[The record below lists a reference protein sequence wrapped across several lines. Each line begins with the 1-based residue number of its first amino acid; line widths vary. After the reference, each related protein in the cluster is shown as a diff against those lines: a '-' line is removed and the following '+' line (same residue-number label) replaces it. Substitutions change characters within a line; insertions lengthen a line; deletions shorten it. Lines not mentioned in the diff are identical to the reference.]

1 MNSTTS
7 QRLPYADAARAL
19 AICLVVTLH
28 IAAALVD
35 RGYAS
40 GKVNWWV
47 ANLVDSVARIGVPLF
62 VLVSGTLLLNP
73 GKDESLSQFF
83 RKRFTKV
90 LIPLIGW
97 SVIYIAWRIY
107 YEGDSF
113 TLQQA
118 ILAMVENTVAYH
130 FWFLYMILGLYLVVP
145 ILRVFTRKASEVDYR
160 YFLVIWMIA
169 VCLPPMLDQFFG
181 ITLANFWVIVIGFSG
196 YFVAGYFFS
205 QVSYTKRSIK
215 WSIVL
220 YIFALLVTLVG
231 TYLLL
236 RQRGVYD
243 PYFYEYL
250 SPNVI
255 IMSLSAYWLLRW
267 LPYERIYEKLPWLSR
282 LVMLVCVT
290 SFGVYMVHVLL
301 LSILKGGRLG
311 FVMSGASFAPGLGIL
326 LTFMVVMP
334 VSIGIVYLMQRI
346 PVLKHLV
353 P

>member
-1 MNSTTS
+1 MDKASPR
-7 QRLPYADAARAL
+7 RLPYADAARAL
-19 AICLVVTLH
+19 AISLVVILH
-28 IAAALVD
+28 IAASLVD

-40 GKVNWWV
+40 GKLNWWV
-47 ANLVDSVARIGVPLF
+47 ANLVDSIARIGVPLF
-62 VLVSGTLLLNP
+62 VLVSGTLLLDP
-73 GKDESLSQFF
+73 GREESLSQFF

-90 LIPLIGW
+90 LIPLLGW
-97 SVIYIAWRIY
+97 SVIYIAWRIF

-113 TLQQA
+113 TLGQA
-118 ILAMVENTVAYH
+118 ILAVVEGTVAYH

-145 ILRVFTRKASEVDYR
+145 ILRVFTHNASEASLK
-160 YFLVIWMIA
+160 YFLVIWFIA

-196 YFVAGYFFS
+196 YFVAGYYFS
-205 QVSYTKRSIK
+205 QVKYSPHSI
-215 WSIVL
+215 WWTIAFFV
-220 YIFALLVTLVG
+220 IALFVTILG

-236 RQRGVYD
+236 RQKGEYD
-243 PYFYEYL
+243 SYFYEYL

-255 IMSLSAYWLLRW
+255 IMSLAAYWLLRW
-267 LPYERIYEKLPWLSR
+267 LPYERVYGKLPWLSK

-311 FVMSGASFAPGLGIL
+311 FTLSGASFNLGLGIL
-326 LTFMVVMP
+326 LTFLVVMP
-334 VSIGIVYLMQRI
+334 LSIGIVYLMQRI
-346 PVLKHLV
+346 PLIKHLV